1 MIPIDKFPALSAMQR
16 EAYQPKPKSDDQIRV
31 DKERELKQMTG
42 DRFRDACRNW
52 KVEMKKK

>member
-1 MIPIDKFPALSAMQR
+1 MIPIDKLSAMQR